1 MDLCQPGRHSSF
13 LVTRRI
19 RSKFQM
25 AKTLLSTNACFLE
38 LILFPFYLL
47 TQMQALIS
55 MLHHYI
61 SMASNL
67 IKNFEYRRCVLC
79 GKKRV
84 APINRNPLRYPRH
97 GACPLC
103 TRLDDF
109 EEQMKRYRE
118 KAKDLRYVNTPT
130 S

>member
-1 MDLCQPGRHSSF
+1 MDLCQPGQHTSF
-13 LVTRRI
+13 LITRRI

-25 AKTLLSTNACFLE
+25 AKTLLSTSARLLE
-38 LILFPFYLL
+38 LISILFYPS
-47 TQMQALIS
+47 TQRQALIS

-67 IKNFEYRRCVLC
+67 IRNFEYRRCVLC

-84 APINRNPLRYPRH
+84 APINRNPLRYPRY
-97 GACPLC
+97 GACPSC
-103 TRLDDF
+103 TRLEDF

>member
-1 MDLCQPGRHSSF
+1 MLSGVDSVS
-13 LVTRRI
+13 I
-19 RSKFQM
+19 
-25 AKTLLSTNACFLE
+25 LSTHTNAGLNKHATS
-38 LILFPFYLL
+38 L
-47 TQMQALIS
+47 
-55 MLHHYI
+55 YI

-84 APINRNPLRYPRH
+84 APINRNPLRYHRY
-97 GACPLC
+97 GACPSC